1 MEGTPESI
9 LSRGSGEGPS
19 RQGPVWRSEGWTR
32 VVAFRAGGAGEC
44 PGPGK
49 DLGPECEAHQRTA
62 CCPAAQAS
70 GAIHRRRR
78 REVRLEGNKGTHLQ
92 TTLRS

>member
-1 MEGTPESI
+1 MEGTPEST

-19 RQGPVWRSEGWTR
+19 RQDPVRRSEEWNR
-32 VVAFRAGGAGEC
+32 VGVFRASGAGER
-44 PGPGK
+44 PGQGK
-49 DLGPECEAHQRTA
+49 DLGPECEAHQKMA

-70 GAIHRRRR
+70 GAIHRMRR

-92 TTLRS
+92 TTLRN